1 MPNLPVNDGG
11 ISLDADVVV
20 VGSGAGGGVMAG
32 ELVKAG
38 LRVVVLE
45 KGGYYTSEDFRKWRE
60 TEASKNILERGGLV
74 QSKTGSIAI
83 LAGSCVGGGTLVNW
97 SASFKTP
104 KFVLNNWAAEGLT
117 AFGDKGA
124 YHEHLEAV
132 LKMFHVNTRFS
143 YRDDDACCDDDK
155 ACSAEC
161 DPLFAVNANNKCL
174 WRGAEAAGFN
184 PERIPRNV
192 KACVDCGQCGNGCPY
207 NSKQSTVTTVLEP
220 LGSTDFLTVVP
231 HCNVTRVVRG
241 ADGYAEGVEGS
252 VTNPTSGEETPIF
265 VRAKV
270 VVVAC
275 GALHTPA
282 LLLRSGFKNRKIG
295 KHLALHPV
303 AASAGV
309 TRSTLTGLASGV
321 SMGVVVRNSPLLERE
336 CDPGYGVAVETP
348 PVYLN
353 MLGLVLAWDS
363 GLALKSQALLW
374 NRTLAYLAI
383 SRDHSKESNRI
394 EIDSKGDFEVHY
406 DFTSEDAA
414 NVLNGLIQ
422 QLRIM
427 RQSPDCVMLAPAH
440 SSILPFDNLRDDDAF
455 EAYISEV
462 QREGI
467 RRGKMEILSA
477 HQMGS
482 CKMAVSPDKG
492 PVSPNGSLF
501 ECPNVFVSDASIF
514 PTALGINPMMTV
526 EAMSHMISRDV
537 MKYLKVKPDRLVAL
551 PSEW

>member
-1 MPNLPVNDGG
+1 VHLE
-11 ISLDADVVV
+11 ADVVV

-38 LRVVVLE
+38 LKVIVLE
-45 KGGYYTSEDFRKWRE
+45 KGGYYTSEDFKKWRE
-60 TEASKNILERGGLV
+60 SEASKNILERGGLV
-74 QSKTGSIAI
+74 QSKSGSVAI

-97 SASFKTP
+97 SASFRTP
-104 KFVLNNWAAEGLT
+104 KFVLDDWAAEGLS
-117 AFGDKGA
+117 AFGEKGTF
-124 YHEHLEAV
+124 HEHMDAV
-132 LKMFHVNTRFS
+132 LRMFHVNTRFS
-143 YRDDDACCDDDK
+143 YRDDECPDERS
-155 ACSAEC
+155 CSAEC
-161 DPLFAVNANNKCL
+161 DPLFAVNANNKSL
-174 WRGAEAAGFN
+174 WKGAEAAGFI

-192 KACVDCGQCGNGCPY
+192 KGCVDCGHCGNGCPY
-207 NSKQSTVTTVLEP
+207 NSKQSTITAVLEP
-220 LGSTDFLTVVP
+220 LRSTDFLTVIP

-241 ADGYAEGVEGS
+241 TDGYAEGVEGTVHDS
-252 VTNPTSGEETPIF
+252 STGATDVPIY
-265 VRAKV
+265 VKAKV

-303 AASAGV
+303 AASAGL
-309 TRSTLTGLASGV
+309 TKSTATGLASGV

-336 CDPGYGVAVETP
+336 CDPGFGVALENP
-348 PVYLN
+348 PVYLS

-374 NRTLAYLAI
+374 RRTLAYLGI

-394 EIDSKGDFEVHY
+394 ELDSRGEFEVHY
-406 DFTSEDAA
+406 DLTSDDAA
-414 NVLNGLIQ
+414 NALNGLIQ

-427 RQSPDCVMLAPAH
+427 RVAPDTAMLTPAH
-440 SSILPFDNLRDDDAF
+440 SSFLPFDNSQDDEAF
-455 EAYISEV
+455 EAYIAEV

-467 RRGKMEILSA
+467 RRGKMEIFSA

-482 CKMAVSPDKG
+482 CRMAVSPDKG

-501 ECPNVFVSDASIF
+501 ECPNVFVSDASVF
-514 PTALGINPMMTV
+514 PTALGINPMMTI
-526 EAMSHMISRDV
+526 EAIAHMISRDV
-537 MKYLKVKPDRLVAL
+537 MRYLKVSPDRLVAL
-551 PSEW
+551 PGEW